1 MTYWRLQRHNLE
13 RVAMEGQQW
22 GNPGLLGPGQVC
34 PMGWA
39 LLNFIPSH
47 LGTPLGVVV
56 EVFHLLPLSD
66 GFLACAADSTSVLA
80 THSSPEVAAS
90 GEPGLV
96 PTLASLSAEG
106 AACIKWMLFISDPSQ
121 AFLSSFS
128 LEFWFYRVSL
138 HVCCFKLY
146 RNGLTWALSGAV
158 NKIHFCTRF
167 CVLIRVERLVVT
179 NRCVFPI
186 KILL

>member
-1 MTYWRLQRHNLE
+1 MTYWRLQCHNLE

-66 GFLACAADSTSVLA
+66 GFLACAADVVSSLPPCLPPTPLLRLQLSFRGARARANTSFSVSWRSCL
-80 THSSPEVAAS
+80 HRVN
-90 GEPGLV
+90 
-96 PTLASLSAEG
+96 
-106 AACIKWMLFISDPSQ
+106 
-121 AFLSSFS
+121 AFHFRPLSSF
-128 LEFWFYRVSL
+128 LVILLF
-138 HVCCFKLY
+138 
-146 RNGLTWALSGAV
+146 G
-158 NKIHFCTRF
+158 
-167 CVLIRVERLVVT
+167 VLILPGFSS
-179 NRCVFPI
+179 CM
-186 KILL
+186 LL